1 MLLIYRSKIGNSI
14 NIYNIT
20 GIFLIENDINKLVL
34 VVSGNDLLLSKLMNG
49 YLKYNVS
56 DELESKQITDYF
68 NNPLE
73 KDKLINI
80 NKKTLK
86 MKGELY

>member
-1 MLLIYRSKIGNSI
+1 M
-14 NIYNIT
+14 
-20 GIFLIENDINKLVL
+20 VL

-56 DELESKQITDYF
+56 DELESKQIIDYF

>member
-1 MLLIYRSKIGNSI
+1 MVI
-14 NIYNIT
+14 
-20 GIFLIENDINKLVL
+20 
-34 VVSGNDLLLSKLMNG
+34 SGNDLLLSKLMYG

-56 DELESKQITDYF
+56 NEFESKQITDYF